1 MVEAFFF
8 LLLFLVSKEH
18 RVGEKEEAVR
28 IFLVMEDF
36 CDSDGPRICW
46 GATFLGFFT
55 GGDTW

>member
-1 MVEAFFF
+1 M
-8 LLLFLVSKEH
+8 
-18 RVGEKEEAVR
+18 GEKEEAVR

-36 CDSDGPRICW
+36 VIVMDPASAG